1 MVGGR
6 REGGEGERG
15 EGGGRDG
22 EEREGWRREGG
33 MEERG
38 RAGGEREGEERKGG
52 REGEIMESSDTAT
65 LLDQGTHTVHFPVHV
80 LSLQQTEGLAFT
92 VRRSALTESYIKM
105 EQGSV
110 GQHLPAVMVVQ
121 GTRKGPCIREP
132 SQCNALVK
140 GSSHL
145 HDDKKSFN

>member
-1 MVGGR
+1 MGGR
-6 REGGEGERG
+6 REGGEGGRG

-38 RAGGEREGEERKGG
+38 REKRGREGGRERG

-132 SQCNALVK
+132 PQCNALVK

>member
-1 MVGGR
+1 
-6 REGGEGERG
+6 
-15 EGGGRDG
+15 
-22 EEREGWRREGG
+22 
-33 MEERG
+33 
-38 RAGGEREGEERKGG
+38 
-52 REGEIMESSDTAT
+52 MESSDTAT

-80 LSLQQTEGLAFT
+80 LSLQQTVGLAFT

-132 SQCNALVK
+132 PQCNALVK

-145 HDDKKSFN
+145 HDDKKLFT

>member
-1 MVGGR
+1 MGG
-6 REGGEGERG
+6 REGGREKRGREKRGRDRGER
-15 EGGGRDG
+15 E
-22 EEREGWRREGG
+22 EEREG
-33 MEERG
+33 EE
-38 RAGGEREGEERKGG
+38 RAGGEREGGREGG

-80 LSLQQTEGLAFT
+80 LSVQQTVGLAFT

-121 GTRKGPCIREP
+121 GTCKGPCIREP
-132 SQCNALVK
+132 PQCNALVK

-145 HDDKKSFN
+145 HDDKKSFT

>member
-1 MVGGR
+1 MGGR
-6 REGGEGERG
+6 REGGEGGRG

-38 RAGGEREGEERKGG
+38 REGG

-80 LSLQQTEGLAFT
+80 LSVQQTVGLAFT

-121 GTRKGPCIREP
+121 GTCKGPCIREP
-132 SQCNALVK
+132 PQCNALVK

>member
-1 MVGGR
+1 MGGR
-6 REGGEGERG
+6 REGGEGGRG

-38 RAGGEREGEERKGG
+38 RGGGG
-52 REGEIMESSDTAT
+52 GGGEGEIMESSDTAT

-80 LSLQQTEGLAFT
+80 LSVQQTVGLAFT

-121 GTRKGPCIREP
+121 GTCKGPCIREP
-132 SQCNALVK
+132 PQCNALVK

>member
-1 MVGGR
+1 MHLLVCTNGCVGDSGR
-6 REGGEGERG
+6 EEGGEKV
-15 EGGGRDG
+15 EGGTERRGRDG
-22 EEREGWRREGG
+22 EEKEGWRRE
-33 MEERG
+33 
-38 RAGGEREGEERKGG
+38 GG

-92 VRRSALTESYIKM
+92 VRRSALTESYVKM

-121 GTRKGPCIREP
+121 GTCKGPCIREP
-132 SQCNALVK
+132 PQCNALVK